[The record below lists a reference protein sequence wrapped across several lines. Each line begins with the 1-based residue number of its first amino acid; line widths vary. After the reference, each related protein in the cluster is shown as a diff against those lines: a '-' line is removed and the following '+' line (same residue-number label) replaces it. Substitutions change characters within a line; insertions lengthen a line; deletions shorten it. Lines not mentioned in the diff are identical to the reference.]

1 MRIDTR
7 LHFADWH
14 GSASGASCSHRQ
26 PKPNKQSFIASVT
39 HARTSPT
46 NTMKGVNMS
55 TNANTNA
62 AIYCRVSTRQQA
74 EDGSSL
80 GSQEVACRRLAV
92 SQGFTI
98 TQVFTEDCP
107 VTELARPQ
115 LDQLSRS
122 PVHLVLIAEECQK
135 CEVELVFVTEPLDS
149 SPEGQLLTFVR
160 GWAAQLEREKIKD
173 RTIRGKAAR
182 IASGKLPQGTGRTG
196 TAYGYRYDR
205 ATGRRTVEPSEAV
218 VITELFE
225 RCATGTSSYK
235 LADWLNHSGIL
246 SPLGRKWHPRTVLF
260 ILRNPIYMGVTY
272 FNRRQRVHI
281 SGKRHTY

>member
-98 TQVFTEDCP
+98 TQVFTEDFP
-107 VTELARPQ
+107 GTELARPQ
-115 LDQLSRS
+115 LDQLRSGVKSGTYAAIFCYATDRLSRS
-122 PVHLVLIAEECQK
+122 PVHISLSAGECQK
-135 CEVELVFVTEPLDS
+135 C
-149 SPEGQLLTFVR
+149 
-160 GWAAQLEREKIKD
+160 
-173 RTIRGKAAR
+173 
-182 IASGKLPQGTGRTG
+182 
-196 TAYGYRYDR
+196 
-205 ATGRRTVEPSEAV
+205 
-218 VITELFE
+218 
-225 RCATGTSSYK
+225 
-235 LADWLNHSGIL
+235 
-246 SPLGRKWHPRTVLF
+246 
-260 ILRNPIYMGVTY
+260 
-272 FNRRQRVHI
+272 
-281 SGKRHTY
+281 